1 MPEIENVFEGVV
13 RINRRLAT
21 VNMVKGTKVY
31 DEDLIEGGKVEYR
44 TWNPYRSK
52 LAAAIVKGMKQMQ
65 IKKGT
70 TVLYLGAA
78 TGTTVS
84 HVSDIVGA
92 EGGIFAVELSER
104 NMREL
109 LRVCDYR
116 DNIMPILGDARE
128 IHKYRD
134 DVGSV
139 DVLYMDVSARDQA
152 DILLLNS
159 QMLKKGGFAYV
170 AIKSQSISSSRRPEE
185 VFEEFLKKVSQKF
198 DILER
203 IDIDSFDKFH
213 LFAVLR
219 KK

>member
-78 TGTTVS
+78 T
-84 HVSDIVGA
+84 
-92 EGGIFAVELSER
+92 
-104 NMREL
+104 
-109 LRVCDYR
+109 
-116 DNIMPILGDARE
+116 
-128 IHKYRD
+128 
-134 DVGSV
+134 
-139 DVLYMDVSARDQA
+139 
-152 DILLLNS
+152 
-159 QMLKKGGFAYV
+159 
-170 AIKSQSISSSRRPEE
+170 
-185 VFEEFLKKVSQKF
+185 
-198 DILER
+198 
-203 IDIDSFDKFH
+203 
-213 LFAVLR
+213 
-219 KK
+219 

>member
-1 MPEIENVFEGVV
+1 M
-13 RINRRLAT
+13 
-21 VNMVKGTKVY
+21 
-31 DEDLIEGGKVEYR
+31 
-44 TWNPYRSK
+44 
-52 LAAAIVKGMKQMQ
+52 
-65 IKKGT
+65 
-70 TVLYLGAA
+70 
-78 TGTTVS
+78 S